1 MRRGPA
7 AVRSLVPHRLALTAV
22 MLTAVLAATLLSGLV
37 SFAAI
42 VTSYAVRVTLASSPA
57 TSILITSSAGSAA
70 AAAQDSARVAAV
82 LHRALPGGP
91 LTIEGSLGT
100 DYLNIPAAVAG
111 QHAQTHVIS
120 LPDPARRAA
129 LVAGTWPPQAAGGG
143 PGTALPVAV
152 PASTAARLRL
162 HPGST
167 LALQVAATGRPIA
180 VKVTGIFRRS
190 LRARAFWTLDP
201 AGSAFPRSVG
211 GFTIYPSL
219 VASQAG
225 MTGRGI
231 PVSSASWAVGLDT
244 GRIGTGS
251 LAALAGSLGP
261 DLNGLGRSAGL
272 RNAVVT
278 TGLPAL
284 LAGLEQAV
292 VVARSQLAVG
302 ILILLVIAGAT
313 LALAVSLLSSQ
324 REAEAALLRARGA
337 SRRQLFR
344 TGAAEALLLVAP
356 AAVLAPILG
365 GLALPALA
373 RRGPLAHSASPYPVA
388 PLSASSGPAAPP
400 HAIQIPVTFPAA
412 AWLAALAAA
421 AACALVIM
429 RSWVNAAQS
438 PAQAQAL
445 RGRRRAVAVAARSG
459 LDLALVALAVL
470 AGWQLAHYQAPVT
483 VGVDGSIGVDPILVT
498 APVLALAAA
507 AVLMLRLL
515 PAVARIGDRAAV
527 RGRDLTAAVAAW
539 QISRRPVRQAGPVL
553 LAVLA
558 VATSVIAFGGWS
570 TWQRSVQDQ
579 ASFTTGADLRVNLP
593 PASPLP
599 AGQVTTLT
607 RARGVTGAT
616 PVLRSTIGLPNS
628 GTAQLLALDARQAT
642 GVAAIRP
649 DLAQGSPAAMLRRLA
664 PRGALAGAPLPGRP
678 ARLLITARLSG
689 AVGKPYLSVTMA
701 DGFGIGYQAQAG
713 PLPADGRPH
722 TLTVL
727 VAPQPGAAYP
737 LRITGF
743 SLQYLMPQQQAV
755 PAQLMV
761 SALRTSPAGQRAS
774 LGPQGARYK
783 SFGSASPP
791 GQFGL
796 LRKQPVVTPA
806 FIGHAG
812 LTLDFT
818 SGSGSGPPI
827 HSCGQFPNR
836 HPCGPP
842 GSIPTSVAMTYA
854 VPGTVVPVAV
864 TRNFASATGLH
875 VGQTFPVI
883 VQGTNVSMR
892 VVSVVS
898 GFPTLTGPSGGVIAD
913 QGLLQQALAAAGT
926 GPAGVT
932 EWWLR
937 TGGPVTLPGLPSG
950 TTVTSRA
957 AVASALL
964 ANPLGAAPQLA
975 MLAIAAAAVILA
987 AGGFLV
993 AAATARERAHD
1004 MALLAA
1010 LGATKRQLTRLL
1022 CLEQALVA
1030 IPAAAAGLLLGGLL
1044 ARLVIPAVT
1053 ITATGRHPQPAAL
1066 IQVPVAVPAAVAVLM
1081 AVVPV
1086 LIAAAGGGPRAR
1098 VSMHTRA
1105 EASA

>member
-1 MRRGPA
+1 M
-7 AVRSLVPHRLALTAV
+7 
-22 MLTAVLAATLLSGLV
+22 
-37 SFAAI
+37 
-42 VTSYAVRVTLASSPA
+42 
-57 TSILITSSAGSAA
+57 
-70 AAAQDSARVAAV
+70 
-82 LHRALPGGP
+82 
-91 LTIEGSLGT
+91 
-100 DYLNIPAAVAG
+100 
-111 QHAQTHVIS
+111 
-120 LPDPARRAA
+120 
-129 LVAGTWPPQAAGGG
+129 
-143 PGTALPVAV
+143 
-152 PASTAARLRL
+152 
-162 HPGST
+162 
-167 LALQVAATGRPIA
+167 
-180 VKVTGIFRRS
+180 
-190 LRARAFWTLDP
+190 
-201 AGSAFPRSVG
+201 
-211 GFTIYPSL
+211 
-219 VASQAG
+219 
-225 MTGRGI
+225 
-231 PVSSASWAVGLDT
+231 
-244 GRIGTGS
+244 
-251 LAALAGSLGP
+251 
-261 DLNGLGRSAGL
+261 
-272 RNAVVT
+272 
-278 TGLPAL
+278 
-284 LAGLEQAV
+284 

-356 AAVLAPILG
+356 AALLAPILG
-365 GLALPALA
+365 GLALPVLA
-373 RRGPLAHSASPYPVA
+373 RRGPLAPSVSSGPAAPPYAGP
-388 PLSASSGPAAPP
+388 GPAAPP
-400 HAIQIPVTFPAA
+400 HAIQIPVAFPAA

-429 RSWVNAAQS
+429 RSWVSAAQS
-438 PAQAQAL
+438 PVLTQAR
-445 RGRRRAVAVAARSG
+445 RGRRPAIAAAARSG

-498 APVLALAAA
+498 APVLGLAAA

-527 RGRDLTAAVAAW
+527 RARDLTAAVAAW

-558 VATSVIAFGGWS
+558 VATSVIAIGEWS

-593 PASPLP
+593 PAAPLP
-599 AGQVTTLT
+599 PDRVTTLT
-607 RARGVTGAT
+607 GAHGVTGAT
-616 PVLRSTIGLPNS
+616 PVIRSTIGLPNS
-628 GTAQLLALDARQAT
+628 GTAQLLALDARRAT

-649 DLAQGSPAAMLRRLA
+649 DLAQGSPAALLRRLA
-664 PRGALAGAPLPGRP
+664 RRGAPAGALLPGRP

-701 DGFGIGYQAQAG
+701 DGYGISYQVLAG
-713 PLPADGRPH
+713 PLPSDGRPH
-722 TLTVL
+722 TLTVP
-727 VAPQPGAAYP
+727 VAPRPDMAYP

-743 SLQYLMPQQQAV
+743 SLQYQMPRQHNV
-755 PAQLMV
+755 PAQLVV
-761 SALRTSPAGQRAS
+761 SALRAAPRAGPAGPAAS
-774 LGPQGARYK
+774 LGRAGGRFK

-791 GQFGL
+791 GQFGF

-812 LTLDFT
+812 LTLNFT
-818 SGSGSGPPI
+818 TGSGYGPPI
-827 HSCGQFPNR
+827 HSCGQVPNR

-842 GSIPTSVAMTYA
+842 GSIPTIVAMTYA
-854 VPGTVVPVAV
+854 MPGAAVPAAV
-864 TRNFASATGLH
+864 TRNFASATGTRI
-875 VGQTFPVI
+875 GQTFPVI
-883 VQGTNVSMR
+883 LQGANVSVR
-892 VVSVVS
+892 VVSIVS
-898 GFPTLTGPSGGVIAD
+898 GFPTLTGPSGGVIVD
-913 QGLLQQALAAAGT
+913 QGLLQQALGATGT
-926 GPAGVT
+926 GPAGIT

-937 TGGPVTLPGLPSG
+937 TGGAVTLPGLPQG

-964 ANPLGAAPQLA
+964 ANPLAAAPQLA
-975 MLAIAAAAVILA
+975 MLAIAAAAVLLA

-1053 ITATGRHPQPAAL
+1053 ITATGRHPQPPAL

-1086 LIAAAGGGPRAR
+1086 LIAAAWGGGPRAR
-1098 VSMHTRA
+1098 VSVHTRA
-1105 EASA
+1105 EAAT

>member
-1 MRRGPA
+1 VRRGPA

-22 MLTAVLAATLLSGLV
+22 MLTAILAATLLAGLV
-37 SFAAI
+37 SFADI

-70 AAAQDSARVAAV
+70 AAAQDSTRVAAV
-82 LHRALPGGP
+82 LHHALPGGP
-91 LTIEGSLGT
+91 LSIAGSLGT

-111 QHAQTHVIS
+111 QHAQTHVVS
-120 LPDPARRAA
+120 LPDPSRRAT
-129 LVAGTWPPQAAGGG
+129 LVAGTWPPRATGGG
-143 PGTALPVAV
+143 AGTALPVAV
-152 PASTAARLRL
+152 PAATAARLRL

-167 LALQVAATGRPIA
+167 LVLQVAATGRQIA
-180 VKVTGIFRRS
+180 IRVTGIFRRS
-190 LRARAFWTLDP
+190 PGAGAYWTLDP
-201 AGSAFPRSVG
+201 AGSALPRAVG
-211 GFTIYPSL
+211 GFTIYPSM
-219 VASQAG
+219 VASQAA
-225 MTGRGI
+225 MTARGV
-231 PVSSASWAVGLDT
+231 PVTSASWVVGLDT
-244 GRIGTGS
+244 ARIGTGS
-251 LAALAGSLGP
+251 LAALASSLGP
-261 DLNGLGRSAGL
+261 DLAGLGSSAHL
-272 RNAVVT
+272 RNVVVT

-344 TGAAEALLLVAP
+344 TGAGEALLLVAP
-356 AAVLAPILG
+356 AALLAPILG

-373 RRGPLAHSASPYPVA
+373 RRGPLAN
-388 PLSASSGPAAPP
+388 SS
-400 HAIQIPVTFPAA
+400 IQIPVAFPAA

-429 RSWVNAAQS
+429 RSWASAAQS
-438 PAQAQAL
+438 PVRAQAL
-445 RGRRRAVAVAARSG
+445 RGRRRVVAVAARSG

-498 APVLALAAA
+498 APVLGLAAA

-558 VATSVIAFGGWS
+558 VATSVIAIAEWS

-579 ASFTTGADLRVNLP
+579 ASFSTGADLRVNLP
-593 PASPLP
+593 PAAPLP
-599 AGQVTTLT
+599 ADQVTTLT
-607 RARGVTGAT
+607 AAHGVTGAT
-616 PVLRSTIGLPNS
+616 PVIRSTIALPNS
-628 GTAQLLALDARQAT
+628 GTSQVLALDARQAA
-642 GVAAIRP
+642 GVADIRA
-649 DLAQGSPAAMLRRLA
+649 DLAQGSPAALLRRLA
-664 PRGALAGAPLPGRP
+664 PRAPLAGAPLPGRP

-689 AVGKPYLSVTMA
+689 AVGRPYLSVTMA
-701 DGFGIGYQAQAG
+701 DGFGIGYQVQAG
-713 PLPADGRPH
+713 ALPADGRPH
-722 TLTVL
+722 TLTVP
-727 VAPQPGAAYP
+727 VAPRPGMAYP

-743 SLQYLMPQQQAV
+743 SLQYLMPKQHNH
-755 PAQLMV
+755 PAQLVV
-761 SALRTSPAGQRAS
+761 SALHAAPAAGPAGPAAS
-774 LGPQGARYK
+774 LGPAGDRLK

-791 GQFGL
+791 GPFGL
-796 LRKQPVVTPA
+796 LRKQPVVTPT
-806 FIGHAG
+806 FVGPAG
-812 LTLDFT
+812 VTLDFT
-818 SGSGSGPPI
+818 SGDGYGPPI
-827 HSCGQFPNR
+827 HSCGQLPNR

-842 GSIPTSVAMTYA
+842 GSIPTIVAMTYA
-854 VPGTVVPVAV
+854 RPAAVVPAAV
-864 TRNFASATGLH
+864 TRSFARATGTRA
-875 VGQTFPVI
+875 GQTFPI
-883 VQGTNVSMR
+883 IFQGTNLSLR
-892 VVSVVS
+892 VVSIVP
-898 GFPTLTGPSGGVIAD
+898 GFPTLTGPAGGVIVD
-913 QGLLQQALAAAGT
+913 QGLLQQALAASGT
-926 GPAGVT
+926 TPASVT

-937 TGGPVTLPGLPSG
+937 TGGPVTLPGLPPG
-950 TTVTSRA
+950 TAVTSRA

-975 MLAIAAAAVILA
+975 MLAIAAAAVLLA

-1030 IPAAAAGLLLGGLL
+1030 IPAAAAGLLLGALL
-1044 ARLVIPAVT
+1044 ARLVVPAVT
-1053 ITATGRHPQPAAL
+1053 ITATGRHPQPPAL
-1066 IQVPVAVPAAVAVLM
+1066 IQVPVAVPVAVAVIM

-1098 VSMHTRA
+1098 VSAHTRA
-1105 EASA
+1105 EAST

>member
-22 MLTAVLAATLLSGLV
+22 MLTAILAATLLSGLV

-70 AAAQDSARVAAV
+70 AAAQDSTRVAAV

-91 LTIEGSLGT
+91 LSIDGSLGT
-100 DYLNIPAAVAG
+100 DYLNIPAAAGG
-111 QHAQTHVIS
+111 QHAQTHIIS
-120 LPDPARRAA
+120 LPDPSRRAV
-129 LVAGTWPPQAAGGG
+129 LVAGTWPPRAAGGAAD
-143 PGTALPVAV
+143 TALPVAV
-152 PASTAARLRL
+152 PAVTATMLHLR
-162 HPGST
+162 PGST
-167 LALQVAATGRPIA
+167 LALHVATTGRQIA
-180 VKVTGIFRRS
+180 VQVTGIFRRS
-190 LRARAFWTLDP
+190 ARAGAFWTLDP
-201 AGSAFPRSVG
+201 AGAALPRTVG

-225 MTGRGI
+225 MTAHGI

-251 LAALAGSLGP
+251 LSALATSLGP
-261 DLNGLGRSAGL
+261 DLNGLGSSARL
-272 RNAVVT
+272 RNVVVT
-278 TGLPAL
+278 TGLPTL

-356 AAVLAPILG
+356 AALLAPILG

-373 RRGPLAHSASPYPVA
+373 RRGPLAG
-388 PLSASSGPAAPP
+388 ASSGPAAPP
-400 HAIQIPVTFPAA
+400 HALQIPVAFPAA

-438 PAQAQAL
+438 PGLTQAR
-445 RGRRRAVAVAARSG
+445 RGRRPAIAAAARSG

-498 APVLALAAA
+498 APVLGLAAA

-558 VATSVIAFGGWS
+558 VATSVIAIGEWS

-593 PASPLP
+593 PAAPLP
-599 AGQVTTLT
+599 PGKVTTLT
-607 RARGVTGAT
+607 GAHGVTGAT
-616 PVLRSTIGLPNS
+616 PVIRSTIGLPNS

-649 DLAQGSPAAMLRRLA
+649 DLAQNSPAALLRRLA
-664 PRGALAGAPLPGRP
+664 PRRAPAGALLAGRP

-689 AVGKPYLSVTMA
+689 AVGKPLLSVTMA
-701 DGFGIGYQAQAG
+701 DGFGISYQALAG
-713 PLPADGRPH
+713 PLPSGGRAH
-722 TLTVL
+722 TLTVP
-727 VAPQPGAAYP
+727 VAPRQGMAYP

-743 SLQYLMPQQQAV
+743 SLQYLMPMKHSG
-755 PAQLMV
+755 PAQLVV
-761 SALRTSPAGQRAS
+761 SALRAAPRAGPAGPAAS
-774 LGPQGARYK
+774 LGPAGGRFK

-791 GQFGL
+791 GQFGF

-806 FIGHAG
+806 FTGHAG

-818 SGSGSGPPI
+818 TGSGYGPPI
-827 HSCGQFPNR
+827 HSCGQVPNR

-842 GSIPTSVAMTYA
+842 GSIPTIVAMTYA
-854 VPGTVVPVAV
+854 SPGEAVPAAV
-864 TRNFASATGLH
+864 TRNFASATGTH
-875 VGQTFPVI
+875 VGQTLQVI
-883 VQGTNVSMR
+883 LQGASVTVR
-892 VVSVVS
+892 VASIVP
-898 GFPTLTGPSGGVIAD
+898 GFPTLTGPSGGMIVD
-913 QGLLQQALAAAGT
+913 QGLLQQALDVAGA
-926 GPAGVT
+926 GPAGIT

-937 TGGPVTLPGLPSG
+937 TGGPVTLPGLPQG
-950 TTVTSRA
+950 TTVTRRA

-1030 IPAAAAGLLLGGLL
+1030 IPAAAAGLLLGALL

-1053 ITATGRHPQPAAL
+1053 ITATGRHPQPPAL
-1066 IQVPVAVPAAVAVLM
+1066 IQVPVAVPAAVAVIM

-1098 VSMHTRA
+1098 VSVHTRA

>member
-22 MLTAVLAATLLSGLV
+22 MLTAILAATLLAGLV

-70 AAAQDSARVAAV
+70 AAAQDSTRVAAV

-91 LTIEGSLGT
+91 LHIDGSLGT
-100 DYLNIPAAVAG
+100 DYLDIPAAVAG

-120 LPDPARRAA
+120 LADPARRAI
-129 LVAGTWPPQAAGGG
+129 LVAGTWPPPAAAGGA
-143 PGTALPVAV
+143 GTALPVAV
-152 PASTAARLRL
+152 PAATAAKLRL

-167 LALQVAATGRPIA
+167 LVLRVAATGRQIG
-180 VKVTGIFRRS
+180 VRITGVFRRS
-190 LRARAFWTLDP
+190 PQAGAFWTLDP
-201 AGSAFPRSVG
+201 AGSALPRAVG

-225 MTGRGI
+225 MTARGV

-251 LAALAGSLGP
+251 LGTLASSLGP
-261 DLNGLGRSAGL
+261 DLNGLGGSAHL
-272 RNAVVT
+272 RNVVVT

-313 LALAVSLLSSQ
+313 LALAVSLLSNQ

-344 TGAAEALLLVAP
+344 TGAAEAVLLVAP
-356 AAVLAPILG
+356 AALLAPILG

-373 RRGPLAHSASPYPVA
+373 RRGPLAHSS
-388 PLSASSGPAAPP
+388 
-400 HAIQIPVTFPAA
+400 IQIPVAFPAA

-429 RSWVNAAQS
+429 RSWVSAAQS
-438 PAQAQAL
+438 PVRAQAL

-498 APVLALAAA
+498 APVLGLAAA

-558 VATSVIAFGGWS
+558 VATSVIAIGEWS

-593 PASPLP
+593 PAAPLP
-599 AGQVTTLT
+599 ADKVTTLT
-607 RARGVTGAT
+607 AAHGVTGAT
-616 PVLRSTIGLPNS
+616 PVIRSTISLPNT
-628 GTAQLLALDARQAT
+628 GTAQVLALDARQAA

-649 DLAQGSPAAMLRRLA
+649 DLAQGSPAALLGRLA
-664 PRGALAGAPLPGRP
+664 PRGPLAGTPLPGRP

-722 TLTVL
+722 TLVVP
-727 VAPQPGAAYP
+727 VAPRPGMSYP

-743 SLQYLMPQQQAV
+743 SLQYAMPKQHAR
-755 PAQLMV
+755 PAQLVV
-761 SALRTSPAGQRAS
+761 SALHAAPAAGPAGPAAS
-774 LGPQGARYK
+774 LGPTGARFK
-783 SFGSASPP
+783 SFGTASPP

-806 FIGHAG
+806 FVGQAG

-818 SGSGSGPPI
+818 SGSGYGPPI
-827 HSCGQFPNR
+827 HSCGQVPNR

-842 GSIPTSVAMTYA
+842 GSIPTIVAMTYA
-854 VPGTVVPVAV
+854 RPEAVVPAAV
-864 TRNFASATGLH
+864 TRNFADATGTRA
-875 VGQTFPVI
+875 GQTFPI
-883 VQGTNVSMR
+883 IFQGANVSLR
-892 VVSVVS
+892 VVGIVS
-898 GFPTLTGPSGGVIAD
+898 AFPTLTGPTGGVIVD
-913 QGLLQQALAAAGT
+913 QGLLQQALDASGT
-926 GPAGVT
+926 SPASVT

-937 TGGPVTLPGLPSG
+937 TGGRVTLPGLPQG
-950 TTVTSRA
+950 TAITSRA

-975 MLAIAAAAVILA
+975 MLAIAAAAVLLA

-1030 IPAAAAGLLLGGLL
+1030 IPAAVAGLLLGGLL

-1053 ITATGRHPQPAAL
+1053 VTATGRHPQPPAL
-1066 IQVPVAVPAAVAVLM
+1066 IQVPVAVPAAVAVIM

-1098 VSMHTRA
+1098 VSAHTRA
-1105 EASA
+1105 EAST

>member
-22 MLTAVLAATLLSGLV
+22 MLTAVLAATLLAGLV

-70 AAAQDSARVAAV
+70 AAAQDSTRVAAA

-91 LTIEGSLGT
+91 LHIDGSLGT
-100 DYLNIPAAVAG
+100 DFLTIPAAVAG
-111 QHAQTHVIS
+111 QHAQTHIVS
-120 LPDPARRAA
+120 LPSPSRRAT
-129 LVAGTWPPQAAGGG
+129 LVAGTWPPLTAGGG
-143 PGTALPVAV
+143 TGTALPVAV
-152 PASTAARLRL
+152 PAATATKLRL

-167 LALQVAATGRPIA
+167 LVLQVATTGRRIA
-180 VKVTGIFRRS
+180 VRVTGIFRRS
-190 LRARAFWTLDP
+190 PHAGAFWTLDP
-201 AGSAFPRSVG
+201 AGSAIPRSLG

-225 MTGRGI
+225 MATRGV
-231 PVSSASWAVGLDT
+231 PVNSASWAVGLDT

-261 DLNGLGRSAGL
+261 DLNGLGRSAHL
-272 RNAVVT
+272 RNPQVT
-278 TGLPAL
+278 TGLPTL
-284 LAGLEQAV
+284 LAGLDQAV

-313 LALAVSLLSSQ
+313 LALAVSLLSGQ

-344 TGAAEALLLVAP
+344 TGAGEALLLVAP
-356 AAVLAPILG
+356 AALLAPILG

-373 RRGPLAHSASPYPVA
+373 RRGPLAHSS
-388 PLSASSGPAAPP
+388 
-400 HAIQIPVTFPAA
+400 IQIPVAFPAA

-438 PAQAQAL
+438 PVRAQAL
-445 RGRRRAVAVAARSG
+445 RGRRRVVAVAARSG
-459 LDLALVALAVL
+459 LDLALVALALL

-498 APVLALAAA
+498 APVLGLAAA

-558 VATSVIAFGGWS
+558 VATSVIAIGEWS

-579 ASFTTGADLRVNLP
+579 ASFATGADLRVNLP
-593 PASPLP
+593 PAAPLP
-599 AGQVTTLT
+599 PDQVTTLT
-607 RARGVTGAT
+607 AAHGVTGAT
-616 PVLRSTIGLPNS
+616 PVHRSTIALPNT
-628 GTAQLLALDARQAT
+628 GTAQLLALDARQAI

-649 DLAQGSPAAMLRRLA
+649 DLAQGSPAALLRRLA
-664 PRGALAGAPLPGRP
+664 PRGPLAGTPLAGRP

-689 AVGKPYLSVTMA
+689 ALGTPLLTVTMA
-701 DGFGIGYQAQAG
+701 DGFGIGYQAQAV

-722 TLTVL
+722 TLTVP
-727 VAPQPGAAYP
+727 VAPRPGMAYP
-737 LRITGF
+737 LRVTGF
-743 SLQYLMPQQQAV
+743 SLQYMMPKRRDG
-755 PAQLMV
+755 PAQLVV
-761 SALRTSPAGQRAS
+761 SALRGAPATGPAGPPAS
-774 LGPQGARYK
+774 LGPATERLK
-783 SFGSASPP
+783 SFGNASPP
-791 GQFGL
+791 GPFGL
-796 LRKQPVVTPA
+796 LRKPPVVTPA
-806 FIGHAG
+806 FLGHAG
-812 LTLDFT
+812 LTLDVA
-818 SGSGSGPPI
+818 SGSGYGPPI
-827 HSCGQFPNR
+827 HSCGQIPNR

-842 GSIPTSVAMTYA
+842 GSIPTIAAMTYA
-854 VPGTVVPVAV
+854 VPGAAVPAAV
-864 TRNFASATGLH
+864 TRNFASATGTH
-875 VGQTFPVI
+875 TGQTFPVI
-883 VQGTNVSMR
+883 FQGATVNLR
-892 VVSVVS
+892 VVSVVPA
-898 GFPTLTGPSGGVIAD
+898 FPTLTGPSGGVIVD
-913 QGLLQQALAAAGT
+913 QGLLQQAVNAT
-926 GPAGVT
+926 GVAPASVT

-937 TGGPVTLPGLPSG
+937 GGPVTLPGLPQG

-975 MLAIAAAAVILA
+975 MLAIAAAAVLLA

-1044 ARLVIPAVT
+1044 ARLVVPAVT
-1053 ITATGRHPQPAAL
+1053 ITATGRHPQPPAL
-1066 IQVPVAVPAAVAVLM
+1066 IQVPVAVPVMVAVIM

-1086 LIAAAGGGPRAR
+1086 LIAAVGGGPRVR
-1098 VSMHTRA
+1098 VSAHTRA

>member
-22 MLTAVLAATLLSGLV
+22 MLTALLAATLLSGLV

-70 AAAQDSARVAAV
+70 AAAQDSTRVAAV

-91 LTIEGSLGT
+91 LNIDGSLGT
-100 DYLNIPAAVAG
+100 DYLDIPAAVAG

-120 LPDPARRAA
+120 ITLPAPSRRAL
-129 LVAGTWPPQAAGGG
+129 LVAGTWPPRAAAGGA
-143 PGTALPVAV
+143 GTALPVAV
-152 PASTAARLRL
+152 PAATAANLRL

-167 LALQVAATGRPIA
+167 MVLRVAATGRKIG
-180 VKVTGIFRRS
+180 VRVTGIFRRS
-190 LRARAFWTLDP
+190 PRAGGFWTLDP
-201 AGSAFPRSVG
+201 AGSALPRTVG

-225 MTGRGI
+225 MTARGV

-251 LAALAGSLGP
+251 LGALASSLGP
-261 DLNGLGRSAGL
+261 DLAGLGSSAHL
-272 RNAVVT
+272 RNVVVT
-278 TGLPAL
+278 TGLPTL

-356 AAVLAPILG
+356 AALLAPILG

-373 RRGPLAHSASPYPVA
+373 RRGPLADSSIHIPVA
-388 PLSASSGPAAPP
+388 
-400 HAIQIPVTFPAA
+400 FPAT

-429 RSWVNAAQS
+429 RSWVSAAQS
-438 PAQAQAL
+438 PVKAQAL
-445 RGRRRAVAVAARSG
+445 RGRHRVVAVAARSG

-498 APVLALAAA
+498 APVLGLAAA

-558 VATSVIAFGGWS
+558 VATSVIAIGEWS

-579 ASFTTGADLRVNLP
+579 AGFSTGADMRVNLP
-593 PASPLP
+593 PAGPLP
-599 AGQVTTLT
+599 ADQVTTLT
-607 RARGVTGAT
+607 AAHGVTGAT
-616 PVLRSTIGLPNS
+616 PVIRSTISLPNS
-628 GTAQLLALDARQAT
+628 GTAQVLALDARQAT

-649 DLAQGSPAAMLRRLA
+649 DLAQGSPAALLGRLA
-664 PRGALAGAPLPGRP
+664 PRGPLAGTPLPGRP

-689 AVGKPYLSVTMA
+689 AVGKPYLSLTMA
-701 DGFGIGYQAQAG
+701 DRFGIGYQAQAG
-713 PLPADGRPH
+713 QLPADGRPH
-722 TLTVL
+722 TLTVP
-727 VAPQPGAAYP
+727 VAPRPGMAYP

-743 SLQYLMPQQQAV
+743 SLQYLMPKQHDG
-755 PAQLMV
+755 PAQLVV
-761 SALRTSPAGQRAS
+761 SAVHAGPVAGPVGPAAS
-774 LGPQGARYK
+774 LGPAGDRFK
-783 SFGSASPP
+783 SFGNASPP

-796 LRKQPVVTPA
+796 LRKRPVVTPA
-806 FIGHAG
+806 FIGAAG

-818 SGSGSGPPI
+818 SGSGYGPPI
-827 HSCGQFPNR
+827 HSCGQVPNR

-842 GSIPTSVAMTYA
+842 GSIPTIVAMTYA
-854 VPGTVVPVAV
+854 SPAAVVPAAV
-864 TRNFASATGLH
+864 TRNFASASGTRA
-875 VGQTFPVI
+875 GQTFPI
-883 VQGTNVSMR
+883 IFQGATVNVR
-892 VVSVVS
+892 VVSIVP
-898 GFPTLTGPSGGVIAD
+898 GFPTLTGPTGGVIVD
-913 QGLLQQALAAAGT
+913 QSLLQQALDASGT
-926 GPAGVT
+926 APAGVT

-937 TGGPVTLPGLPSG
+937 TGGPVKLPGLPPG
-950 TTVTSRA
+950 TAITSRA

-975 MLAIAAAAVILA
+975 MLAIAAAAVLLA

-1030 IPAAAAGLLLGGLL
+1030 FPAAVAGLLLGGLL

-1053 ITATGRHPQPAAL
+1053 ITATGRHPLPPAL
-1066 IQVPVAVPAAVAVLM
+1066 IQVPVAVPAAVAVIM

-1098 VSMHTRA
+1098 VSAHTRA
-1105 EASA
+1105 EAST

>member
-1 MRRGPA
+1 
-7 AVRSLVPHRLALTAV
+7 
-22 MLTAVLAATLLSGLV
+22 MLTAILAATLLAGLV

-42 VTSYAVRVTLASSPA
+42 VTSYAVRVTLAGSPA

-70 AAAQDSARVAAV
+70 AAAQDSTRVAAA
-82 LHRALPGGP
+82 LHRALPGSP
-91 LTIEGSLGT
+91 LNIAGSVGT
-100 DYLNIPAAVAG
+100 DFLNIPATVAG
-111 QHAQTHVIS
+111 QRAQTHVIS
-120 LPDPARRAA
+120 VPDPSRRAA
-129 LVAGTWPPQAAGGG
+129 LVAGTWPPRAAGGG
-143 PGTALPVAV
+143 AGTALPVAV
-152 PASTAARLRL
+152 PAATATRLRL

-167 LALQVAATGRPIA
+167 VLLQVATSGRRIA
-180 VKVTGIFRRS
+180 VRVTGIFRRS
-190 LRARAFWTLDP
+190 PRADAFWALDP
-201 AGSAFPRSVG
+201 AGSALPRTVG
-211 GFTIYPSL
+211 GFTVYPSL
-219 VASQAG
+219 VASQAA
-225 MTGRGI
+225 MTARGV
-231 PVSSASWAVGLDT
+231 PVSSAAWAVGLDA

-251 LAALAGSLGP
+251 LAAIAGSLGP
-261 DLNGLGRSAGL
+261 DLNSLGSSAGL
-272 RNAVVT
+272 RNPQVT
-278 TGLPAL
+278 TGLPTL

-337 SRRQLFR
+337 SRGQLFR
-344 TGAAEALLLVAP
+344 NGAAEALLLVAP
-356 AAVLAPILG
+356 AALLAPILG

-373 RRGPLAHSASPYPVA
+373 RRGPLAHSS
-388 PLSASSGPAAPP
+388 
-400 HAIQIPVTFPAA
+400 IQIPVAFPAA
-412 AWLAALAAA
+412 GWLAALAAA

-429 RSWVNAAQS
+429 RGWVSAAQS
-438 PAQAQAL
+438 PVRAQAL

-459 LDLALVALAVL
+459 LDLALVALALL

-498 APVLALAAA
+498 APVLGLAAA
-507 AVLMLRLL
+507 AILMLRLL

-558 VATSVIAFGGWS
+558 VATSVIAIGEWS

-579 ASFTTGADLRVNLP
+579 AGFSTGADLRVNLP
-593 PASPLP
+593 PAAPLP
-599 AGQVTTLT
+599 ADRVTTLT
-607 RARGVTGAT
+607 AAHGVTGAT
-616 PVLRSTIGLPNS
+616 PVIRATIALPNS

-649 DLAQGSPAAMLRRLA
+649 DLAQGSPTALLRRLA
-664 PRGALAGAPLPGRP
+664 PRGPLAGTPLAGRP

-689 AVGKPYLSVTMA
+689 AVGRPLLTVTMA
-701 DGFGIGYQAQAG
+701 DGFGIGYQALAG

-722 TLTVL
+722 TLTVP
-727 VAPQPGAAYP
+727 VAPRPGMAYP
-737 LRITGF
+737 LRVTGF
-743 SLQYLMPQQQAV
+743 SLQYMMPKQHNG
-755 PAQLMV
+755 PAQLVV
-761 SALRTSPAGQRAS
+761 SALRAAPGGGPAGPAIS
-774 LGPQGARYK
+774 LGLANERLK
-783 SFGSASPP
+783 TFGNASPP
-791 GQFGL
+791 GPFGL
-796 LRKQPVVTPA
+796 LRKPPVVTPA
-806 FIGHAG
+806 FLGHAG

-818 SGSGSGPPI
+818 PGFGYGPPI
-827 HSCGQFPNR
+827 HSCGQVPNR

-842 GSIPTSVAMTYA
+842 GSIPTIVAMTYA
-854 VPGTVVPVAV
+854 VPGAVVPAAV
-864 TRNFASATGLH
+864 TRNFASATGTQA
-875 VGQTFPVI
+875 GQTFPVI
-883 VQGTNVSMR
+883 FQGANVNLR
-892 VVSVVS
+892 VVSIVS
-898 GFPTLTGPSGGVIAD
+898 GFPTLTGPSGGVIVD
-913 QGLLQQALAAAGT
+913 QARLQQALDAT
-926 GPAGVT
+926 GSAPASVT

-937 TGGPVTLPGLPSG
+937 TGGPVTLPGLPQG
-950 TTVTSRA
+950 TAVTSRA
-957 AVASALL
+957 TVATALL

-975 MLAIAAAAVILA
+975 MLAIAAAAVLLA

-1030 IPAAAAGLLLGGLL
+1030 IPAAAAGLLLGVLL
-1044 ARLVIPAVT
+1044 ARLVVPAVT
-1053 ITATGRHPQPAAL
+1053 ITATGRHPQPPAL
-1066 IQVPVAVPAAVAVLM
+1066 IQVPVAVPAMVAVVM

-1086 LIAAAGGGPRAR
+1086 LIAAAGGGPRVR
-1098 VSMHTRA
+1098 VSAHTRA

>member
-1 MRRGPA
+1 M
-7 AVRSLVPHRLALTAV
+7 
-22 MLTAVLAATLLSGLV
+22 
-37 SFAAI
+37 
-42 VTSYAVRVTLASSPA
+42 
-57 TSILITSSAGSAA
+57 
-70 AAAQDSARVAAV
+70 
-82 LHRALPGGP
+82 
-91 LTIEGSLGT
+91 
-100 DYLNIPAAVAG
+100 
-111 QHAQTHVIS
+111 
-120 LPDPARRAA
+120 
-129 LVAGTWPPQAAGGG
+129 
-143 PGTALPVAV
+143 
-152 PASTAARLRL
+152 
-162 HPGST
+162 
-167 LALQVAATGRPIA
+167 
-180 VKVTGIFRRS
+180 
-190 LRARAFWTLDP
+190 
-201 AGSAFPRSVG
+201 
-211 GFTIYPSL
+211 
-219 VASQAG
+219 
-225 MTGRGI
+225 
-231 PVSSASWAVGLDT
+231 
-244 GRIGTGS
+244 
-251 LAALAGSLGP
+251 
-261 DLNGLGRSAGL
+261 
-272 RNAVVT
+272 VT

-344 TGAAEALLLVAP
+344 TGAAEALMLVAP
-356 AAVLAPILG
+356 AALLAPILG

-373 RRGPLAHSASPYPVA
+373 RRGPLAESSIRIPVA
-388 PLSASSGPAAPP
+388 
-400 HAIQIPVTFPAA
+400 FPAA

-438 PAQAQAL
+438 PVRAQAL
-445 RGRRRAVAVAARSG
+445 RGRRRVGAVAARSG
-459 LDLALVALAVL
+459 LDLALVALAIL

-483 VGVDGSIGVDPILVT
+483 VGVDGSIGIDPILVT
-498 APVLALAAA
+498 APVLGLAAA

-558 VATSVIAFGGWS
+558 VATSVIAIGEWS
-570 TWQRSVQDQ
+570 TWQRSVQDR
-579 ASFTTGADLRVNLP
+579 ASFSTGADLRVNLP
-593 PASPLP
+593 PAAPLP
-599 AGQVTTLT
+599 ADQVTTLT
-607 RARGVTGAT
+607 GAHGVTGAT
-616 PVLRSTIGLPNS
+616 PVIRSTISLPNT
-628 GTAQLLALDARQAT
+628 GTAQVIALDARQAA

-649 DLAQGSPAAMLRRLA
+649 DLAQGSPGALLRRLA
-664 PRGALAGAPLPGRP
+664 PRGAPAGALLAGRP

-689 AVGKPYLSVTMA
+689 AVGKPLLSVTMA
-701 DGFGIGYQAQAG
+701 DGFGISYQALAG

-722 TLTVL
+722 TLTVP
-727 VAPQPGAAYP
+727 VAPRQGMAYP

-743 SLQYLMPQQQAV
+743 SLQYMMPRQHDV
-755 PAQLMV
+755 PAQLVV
-761 SALRTSPAGQRAS
+761 SALRPAPGTGPAGPPAS
-774 LGPQGARYK
+774 LGPAGERLK

-796 LRKQPVVTPA
+796 LRKPPVVTPA
-806 FIGHAG
+806 FLGHAG

-818 SGSGSGPPI
+818 SGSGYGPPI
-827 HSCGQFPNR
+827 NSCGQFPNR
-836 HPCGPP
+836 HPCGPH
-842 GSIPTSVAMTYA
+842 GTLPTIAAMTYA
-854 VPGTVVPVAV
+854 SPAAVVPAAV
-864 TRNFASATGLH
+864 TRNFASATGTH
-875 VGQTFPVI
+875 VGQTFPVMF
-883 VQGTNVSMR
+883 QGANVSVR
-892 VVSVVS
+892 VVGIVS
-898 GFPTLTGPSGGVIAD
+898 AFPTLTGPSGGVIVD
-913 QGLLQQALAAAGT
+913 QGLLQQALDATGT

-937 TGGPVTLPGLPSG
+937 TGGPVTLPGLPQG

-964 ANPLGAAPQLA
+964 ADPLGAAPQLA
-975 MLAIAAAAVILA
+975 MLAIAAAAVLLA

-1044 ARLVIPAVT
+1044 ARLVVPAVT
-1053 ITATGRHPQPAAL
+1053 ITATGRHPQPPAL
-1066 IQVPVAVPAAVAVLM
+1066 IQVPVAVPAAVAVIM

-1098 VSMHTRA
+1098 VSAHTRA
-1105 EASA
+1105 EAST

>member
-22 MLTAVLAATLLSGLV
+22 MLTAILAATLLAGLV

-57 TSILITSSAGSAA
+57 TSILITAPAGSAA
-70 AAAQDSARVAAV
+70 AAAQASTRVAAV

-91 LTIEGSLGT
+91 LRIDGSLGT

-111 QHAQTHVIS
+111 QHAQTHIMS
-120 LPDPARRAA
+120 LPDPSRHAV
-129 LVAGTWPPQAAGGG
+129 LVAGTWPPRAAGVGA
-143 PGTALPVAV
+143 GTALPVAV
-152 PASTAARLRL
+152 PAATAGKLRL

-167 LALQVAATGRPIA
+167 LVLQVATTGRQIGMR
-180 VKVTGIFRRS
+180 VTGIFRRS
-190 LRARAFWTLDP
+190 PRAGAFWALDP
-201 AGSAFPRSVG
+201 AGSALPRTVG

-225 MTGRGI
+225 MTTRGV
-231 PVSSASWAVGLDT
+231 PVGSASWAVGLDT

-261 DLNGLGRSAGL
+261 DLAGLGSSAHL
-272 RNAVVT
+272 RNVVVT
-278 TGLPAL
+278 TGLPTL

-356 AAVLAPILG
+356 AALLAPILA

-373 RRGPLAHSASPYPVA
+373 RRGPLAHSS
-388 PLSASSGPAAPP
+388 
-400 HAIQIPVTFPAA
+400 IQIPVEFPAA
-412 AWLAALAAA
+412 AWLAAIAAA
-421 AACALVIM
+421 AACGLVIM
-429 RSWVNAAQS
+429 RSWVSAAQS
-438 PAQAQAL
+438 PVRAQAL
-445 RGRRRAVAVAARSG
+445 RGRRRVVAVAARSG

-470 AGWQLAHYQAPVT
+470 AAWQLAHYQAPVT

-498 APVLALAAA
+498 APVLGLAAA

-558 VATSVIAFGGWS
+558 VATSVIAIGEWS

-593 PASPLP
+593 PAAPLP
-599 AGQVTTLT
+599 ADQVTTLT
-607 RARGVTGAT
+607 AAHGVTGAT
-616 PVLRSTIGLPNS
+616 PVIRSTIGMPNS
-628 GTAQLLALDARQAT
+628 GTAQVLALDARQAT

-649 DLAQGSPAAMLRRLA
+649 DLAQGSPAALLRRLA
-664 PRGALAGAPLPGRP
+664 PHGPLAGTPLPGRP

-689 AVGKPYLSVTMA
+689 AVGNPYLSLTMA

-722 TLTVL
+722 TLTVP
-727 VAPQPGAAYP
+727 VARRPGMAYP
-737 LRITGF
+737 LRITAF
-743 SLQYLMPQQQAV
+743 SLQYMMPKKHNV
-755 PAQLMV
+755 PAQLVV
-761 SALRTSPAGQRAS
+761 SALRAEPGTGPAGAPAS
-774 LGPQGARYK
+774 LGPQGSRYK

-791 GQFGL
+791 GQLGF

-806 FIGHAG
+806 FVGHAG

-818 SGSGSGPPI
+818 SGSGYGPPI
-827 HSCGQFPNR
+827 HSCGQIPNR

-842 GSIPTSVAMTYA
+842 GSIPTTVAMTYA
-854 VPGTVVPVAV
+854 APGAVVPAAV
-864 TRNFASATGLH
+864 TRNFASATGTH
-875 VGQTFPVI
+875 VGQTVPVTF
-883 VQGTNVSMR
+883 QGANVSLR
-892 VVSVVS
+892 VVSIVPA
-898 GFPTLTGPSGGVIAD
+898 FPTLTGPSGGVIVD
-913 QGLLQQALAAAGT
+913 QGLLQQALAATGT

-937 TGGPVTLPGLPSG
+937 TSGPARLPGLAQG
-950 TTVTSRA
+950 TTVTSRT
-957 AVASALL
+957 AVASGLL

-975 MLAIAAAAVILA
+975 MLAIAAAAVLLA

-1030 IPAAAAGLLLGGLL
+1030 IPAAAAGLLLGALL

-1053 ITATGRHPQPAAL
+1053 ITATGRHPQPPAL
-1066 IQVPVAVPAAVAVLM
+1066 IQVPVAVPVLVAVIM
-1081 AVVPV
+1081 VVVPV
-1086 LIAAAGGGPRAR
+1086 LIAAAGGGPRVG
-1098 VSMHTRA
+1098 VSAHTRA
-1105 EASA
+1105 EAST